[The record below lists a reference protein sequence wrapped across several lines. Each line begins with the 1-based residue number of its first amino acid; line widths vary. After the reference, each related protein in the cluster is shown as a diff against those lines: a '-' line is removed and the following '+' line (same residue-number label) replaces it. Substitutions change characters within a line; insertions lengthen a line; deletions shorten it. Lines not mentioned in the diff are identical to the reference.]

1 MNAKELLE
9 VCLPR
14 LSVRQMLSQSMQ
26 EARDLPSKE
35 SWKEALEACMEARHL
50 RSIQFTLISD
60 SQDLL
65 EGGQDHWFCPGTT
78 AMSAATFDDR
88 YDKAVFSLRLVEYKP
103 KDRVL
108 LWRTG
113 LEKCMTCVRCIE
125 GYVRAKAILV
135 EQ

>member
-1 MNAKELLE
+1 MRKSCSRFAFPS
-9 VCLPR
+9 CLSGKC
-14 LSVRQMLSQSMQ
+14 SVSRCRRREICRRRSHGKKHLKHAWRQDTF
-26 EARDLPSKE
+26 AAFNFK
-35 SWKEALEACMEARHL
+35 
-50 RSIQFTLISD
+50 LIYD